1 MGKKMIVRFIGRV
14 EHIEMIKSSY
24 SKTRAEIEFKVDT
37 FDKERMREIW
47 CLPFTDQLLV
57 RVTIGNSNYEL
68 LQEINRFS
76 TRLLNLP
83 ENTNEVLLWR
93 QVKRTGAKA
102 LHIFRNSNNNNM
114 RSVTIF
120 FKNQEELADSSKY
133 AVYYNNSKLKWATS
147 NTQDTDITSKFNVE
161 DFRENSIQQRRSLK
175 SLGKR
180 REDEQEQIS
189 KCSRFVQNSNW
200 NQKRSES
207 ESVIIDTTS
216 TSEGS

>member
-1 MGKKMIVRFIGRV
+1 
-14 EHIEMIKSSY
+14 MIKSSY

-47 CLPFTDQLLV
+47 CLLFADQLLV
-57 RVTIGNSNYEL
+57 RVSVGNSNYEL
-68 LQEINRFS
+68 LREKNRFS

-102 LHIFRNSNNNNM
+102 IHIFRNSNNNNM
-114 RSVTIF
+114 RSATIF
-120 FKNQEELADSSKY
+120 FKNQEELADSPKY

-147 NTQDTDITSKFNVE
+147 NTQDTNITSKYNVE

-180 REDEQEQIS
+180 REDEQE
-189 KCSRFVQNSNW
+189 
-200 NQKRSES
+200 
-207 ESVIIDTTS
+207 
-216 TSEGS
+216 